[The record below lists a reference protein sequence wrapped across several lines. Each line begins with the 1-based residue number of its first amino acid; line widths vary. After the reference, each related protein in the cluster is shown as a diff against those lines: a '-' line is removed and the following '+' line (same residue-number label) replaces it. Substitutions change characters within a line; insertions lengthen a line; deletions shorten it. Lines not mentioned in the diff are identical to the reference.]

1 MKQFIFQSFIFII
14 ALTCSMMLTGCGDDD
29 YAQFDDTPAPIP
41 CYIFVKLVDKNG
53 NNIIRSSESQ
63 PLPASLSL
71 IKKDGLP
78 FKSLR
83 TYQEALEIAKEHPN
97 SYNYPPFITTPG
109 RVEFSIQ
116 EYEAGLIAF
125 GIYDDEDG
133 NIVLAWADGSKDSF
147 ELKFIQE
154 STYIRFYTLYHNGQI
169 VEAQEDGYYI
179 VTIVK

>member
-1 MKQFIFQSFIFII
+1 MKIYYLFITIL
-14 ALTCSMMLTGCGDDD
+14 ALTGALGLTGCGDDNYPRLD
-29 YAQFDDTPAPIP
+29 GAPAPKH

-53 NNIIRSSESQ
+53 NNIINSSESQ
-63 PLPASLSL
+63 ALPASLSV

-97 SYNYPPFITTPG
+97 SYNYPPFITTSG
-109 RVEFSIQ
+109 RVEFSTQ

-125 GIYDDEDG
+125 GIYGNEDG
-133 NIVLAWADGSKDSF
+133 NVVLAWADGSKDSF
-147 ELKFIQE
+147 ELKFIEE
-154 STYIRFYTLYHNGQI
+154 SKYIRFFTLYHNGQT
-169 VEAQEDGYYI
+169 VEAQEDGYYT